1 MAEETD
7 VRLLAWPAEPAQLQ
21 HRGSAEEPVELR
33 VGFAPDSPA
42 AVVLRTDPEGSLD
55 VRMTM
60 QVRAEE
66 PVPLCIRV
74 CEPICVTSEYRIA
87 VDIFDR
93 PVMSVTVRGTTR
105 FAECDEEPR

>member
-1 MAEETD
+1 MPRPVSSRSAGHRTSGERKPIMAEETD

-74 CEPICVTSEYRIA
+74 CEPICVTS
-87 VDIFDR
+87 
-93 PVMSVTVRGTTR
+93 
-105 FAECDEEPR
+105 